1 MRAMGKDPLSARQ
14 QWLRL
19 GPRIGSKRA
28 ACSLQTLRV
37 TKPHKQS
44 LFEQPNLSPIE
55 AIGDAMRLS
64 FVCRDFSL
72 HQSKLQVGQCTR

>member
-1 MRAMGKDPLSARQ
+1 
-14 QWLRL
+14 
-19 GPRIGSKRA
+19 
-28 ACSLQTLRV
+28 V

-72 HQSKLQVGQCTR
+72 HQSKLQLGQCTKSRALLYQKRSACPLQTTNKEAIRARR